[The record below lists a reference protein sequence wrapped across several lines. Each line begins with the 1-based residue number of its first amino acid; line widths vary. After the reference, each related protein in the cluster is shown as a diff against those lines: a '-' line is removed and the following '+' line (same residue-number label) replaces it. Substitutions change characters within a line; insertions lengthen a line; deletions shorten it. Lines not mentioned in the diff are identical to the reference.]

1 MGRSD
6 ENRFPRELLNQPR
19 EEWVKYFIDYA
30 VAHPV
35 LDDSFNRL
43 IEIIKDP
50 GGKRLVF
57 VIGPTGAGKTFLY
70 KGVKAEIEDLWSQH
84 QLSDRGRIP
93 VVGIEVPSRDELRPS
108 YKIIYE
114 RLLKNMEE
122 PHIEKKIIYGDVT
135 LHRDGGGQLIIDR
148 KPSTHKLRFALE
160 RALQNRR
167 PYAVFLD
174 EAQHLLNMGGLS
186 LQDQMDCLKSIA
198 NMTNVLLVLFG
209 TYEMR
214 SFIDLSD
221 QLMRRSDVIHF
232 RRYSKKAADK
242 RIFQTAL
249 RSFQINMPFPKEP
262 DLMRHWEFFYD
273 RTLGCIG
280 NLYEWLIAAYK
291 LAVKNPDSTTLT
303 ENHIE
308 KTIFL
313 SEKRS
318 FIMLRNFQTDEKDM
332 SESFDKEETYFK
344 KLGPS
349 GKSASEGEDKNKEK
363 TKKAGKSKS
372 VGSRKPGRDS
382 TGNRKPD
389 DLAA

>member
-19 EEWVKYFIDYA
+19 EAWEKYFIDYA

-35 LDDSFNRL
+35 LDNSFNKL

-50 GGKRLVF
+50 GGKRIVF
-57 VIGPTGAGKTFLY
+57 VIGPPGAGKTFLY
-70 KGVKAEIEDLWSQH
+70 KGVKAEIEDLWSQQ

-93 VVGIEVPSRDELRPS
+93 IVGIEVPSRDELRPS

-122 PHIEKKIIYGDVT
+122 PHVEKKIIYGDVA
-135 LHRDGGGQLIIDR
+135 LHRDGEGQLVIVR
-148 KPSTHKLRFALE
+148 KPGTTKLRFALE
-160 RALQNRR
+160 QALQNRR
-167 PYAVFLD
+167 PYAIFLD

-232 RRYSKKAADK
+232 RRYSNKATDK
-242 RIFQTAL
+242 RTFQITL

-262 DLMRHWEFFYD
+262 DLMKHWEFFYN

-291 LAVKNPDSTTLT
+291 LAVKDPDPTTLT
-303 ENHIE
+303 EKHIE

-313 SEKRS
+313 SEKRAL
-318 FIMLRNFQTDEKDM
+318 IMLRNFQKDEK
-332 SESFDKEETYFK
+332 EVIEIFDTEETYFK
-344 KLGPS
+344 RIKPD
-349 GKSASEGEDKNKEK
+349 GKSAGKEEDKNKEK
-363 TKKAGKSKS
+363 PKKAGKSKS
-372 VGSRKPGRDS
+372 VGSRKLGRDS
-382 TGNRKPD
+382 TGRRKPD